1 MREALIVKKDPKV
14 YYKEDGKEYEDAY
27 IKEKE
32 IQRKN
37 TIITLNDSN
46 NKQQDKKLSYK
57 SSEAAP
63 YTNVVKKLI
72 LLANYDISEDMFVNS
87 PVSFSTI
94 KVYKSCLNRM
104 LNKVRLNSYKRSC
117 SAFINE
123 VIRLRNQG
131 YEPIESLSDTEKD
144 IKQVM
149 NLNLIPLDVSAYIYE
164 PITTETNTFT
174 IARSTRRN
182 LSKRCKL
189 DEHIYEVMID
199 NYKLPVKEIS
209 NLLHGQVSQRTV
221 GNYVWYVK
229 SYLKTGTKPHQCPE
243 KFFNVIVERLNKQKE
258 VKVEDN
264 TNTKNNTTNI
274 NNTIINQKITYVK
287 GEIKYVV
294 MIDDNVYT
302 MEDEQSIAEKVCKV
316 ISKKSPGWNVR
327 LAKLVYLPF

>member
-14 YYKEDGKEYEDAY
+14 YYEEDGKEYEDAY

-57 SSEAAP
+57 SSEASP

-87 PVSFSTI
+87 PVCFSTI
-94 KVYKSCLNRM
+94 KVYKTCLKRM
-104 LNKVRLNSYKRSC
+104 LNNMRLKSYKHSCGAFIKEVVRLRK
-117 SAFINE
+117 
-123 VIRLRNQG
+123 QG
-131 YEPIESLSDTEKD
+131 YQPIESLSDTEKD

-164 PITTETNTFT
+164 PITSETNMFT
-174 IARSTRRN
+174 IARNRKRN
-182 LSKRCKL
+182 TSVRYKF
-189 DEHIYEVMID
+189 DTHTYEVIVD
-199 NYKLPVKEIS
+199 NYKLSAKQIS
-209 NLLHGQVSQRTV
+209 NLLNEQISQRTI
-221 GNYVWYVK
+221 GNYTWYIRY
-229 SYLKTGTKPHQCPE
+229 YLKTGEKSNHCPQ
-243 KFFNVIVERLNKQKE
+243 KLFDVMVERLNKQKE

-294 MIDDNVYT
+294 MIDDNIYT